1 MTTAT
6 KRIPIAEAYF
16 CEDCDC
22 VVDSAVQ
29 CECGSAALMSLSGVL
44 NRETAEEPADEAMQ

>member
-6 KRIPIAEAYF
+6 KRIPIADAYF

-44 NRETAEEPADEAMQ
+44 NRETAEEPADEVMQ